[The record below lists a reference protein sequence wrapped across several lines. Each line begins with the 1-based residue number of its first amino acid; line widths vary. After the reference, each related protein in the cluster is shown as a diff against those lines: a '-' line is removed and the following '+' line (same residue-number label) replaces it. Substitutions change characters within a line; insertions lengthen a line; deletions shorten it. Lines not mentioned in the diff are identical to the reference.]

1 MNLALRLVLYVGIT
15 AGLFGGLASGVWWL
29 VTPDASLRLPVEA
42 QAAPIPPRIA
52 ESIERKMP
60 LPVQEPQPVR
70 AVAPP
75 PPPPMHEAPVSLP
88 TPSVESKPA
97 HRAVKVTR
105 GTKSHKKEPPVVQT
119 YVVPVVTTG
128 RTDTPF

>member
-75 PPPPMHEAPVSLP
+75 PPP
-88 TPSVESKPA
+88 
-97 HRAVKVTR
+97 HRAMKVTR